1 MNFIFL
7 CQKIW
12 IDTNLQNA
20 PNIFLGHPLLL
31 YFMIISSICDIM
43 MYKHDPLSIMKL
55 NTPAPHYNHG
65 YVGRWTLPA
74 SPAATSP
81 CTWPASRATWAW
93 WASSSPGPPS
103 SSRSPTTRAGRVF
116 TWRQHRDTTT
126 WSRYSHHEW
135 NLYIILTILPWR
147 FW

>member
-1 MNFIFL
+1 MLLHEFPYFL
-7 CQKIW
+7 CQKIS

-55 NTPAPHYNHG
+55 NTLHHTPHYSQG
-65 YVGRWTLPA
+65 YAGRLTLPA

-81 CTWPASRATWAW
+81 CTWPASRDTWAW

-103 SSRSPTTRAGRVF
+103 SSRSPTTRAERVS
-116 TWRQHRDTTT
+116 TWQQHRDTMT

-135 NLYIILTILPWR
+135 KFVYNLK
-147 FW
+147 